1 MRLNRPNP
9 SPTKRDV
16 VLEALAFRPPP
27 YVPWAWDMTKAC
39 QQRLADYLGTD
50 DLSGFVGSHFL
61 DVGSPKRRFAGPH
74 PNGYRDAYGVVFDTS
89 LDKDIGTPCDW
100 PLKDPHDLE
109 RYQWPDPNNDA
120 WYAGI
125 PEQLAA
131 HPDRFSRYKLGF
143 SLYER
148 AWTMRGMTDLLM
160 DMIERP
166 EFVERLLDTIV
177 EHNLMQIRRALA
189 LGVEA
194 VYFGDDYG
202 SQTGLIM
209 GRAHWRHF
217 FKPRLARMF
226 AAVRNAGRCVSLHS
240 CGRVAELFDEF
251 IEIGLQVF
259 NPFQPE
265 VMDIFALKKQYH
277 GRLAFHGGMSI
288 QQVLPFGTTNE
299 VRLETR
305 RLIEAGHEGG
315 YVFAPSHTVPPD
327 VPPENLVAMMEELRA
342 QPGAPQ
348 LTPNHP

>member
-1 MRLNRPNP
+1 MTV
-9 SPTKRDV
+9 TKREV

-39 QQRLADYLGTD
+39 QQRLGEYLGTQ
-50 DLSGFVGSHFL
+50 DLSGFIGSHFL
-61 DVGSPKRRFAGPH
+61 DVGSTKRRFAEPH
-74 PNGYRDAYGVVFDTS
+74 PDGYRDAYGVVFDTS

-100 PLKDPHDLE
+100 PLKDPSDLE
-109 RYQWPDPNNDA
+109 RYRWPDPNNDA

-131 HPDRFSRYKLGF
+131 HPDRFTRYRLGF

-166 EFVERLLDTIV
+166 EFVERLLDAIV
-177 EHNLMQIRRALA
+177 EHNLVQIRRALA

-194 VYFGDDYG
+194 VFFGDDYG
-202 SQTGLIM
+202 SQAGLIM
-209 GRAHWRHF
+209 GRVHWRHF

-226 AAVRNAGRCVSLHS
+226 AAVRDAGRCVCLHS
-240 CGRVAELFDEF
+240 CGCVAELFDEL
-251 IEIGLQVF
+251 IEIGLNVF

-288 QQVLPFGTTNE
+288 QRVLPFGTPDE
-299 VRLETR
+299 ARLETR
-305 RLIEAGHEGG
+305 RLIEAGREGG
-315 YVFAPSHTVPPD
+315 YIFAPSHSVPPD

-342 QPGAPQ
+342 QPGAPNSSRTVH
-348 LTPNHP
+348 L